1 MTFSSK
7 YMMQLTLKTI
17 VIMMHHLFYFYV
29 WRLEMKERN
38 TNRTRSKLKG
48 FAAKIILWEKKGK
61 YQSLDKHQKSN
72 KIKESRIL
80 RTRQMIGRD
89 IFWGEAPSR
98 AITEKLAKVVR
109 GVDAVV
115 QSRPLFLIIILPARY
130 GQPPQPGEAD
140 IAFPQASFILCFLLS
155 LPMQGNVCH
164 LPLRTWLSFWHD
176 YRNRKPPWEYLMESD
191 YQMIVSVVDCFLV
204 WKI

>member
-1 MTFSSK
+1 
-7 YMMQLTLKTI
+7 
-17 VIMMHHLFYFYV
+17 
-29 WRLEMKERN
+29 MKERN

-61 YQSLDKHQKSN
+61 YISLDKQQKSN

-80 RTRQMIGRD
+80 RTRQMIGKD

-130 GQPPQPGEAD
+130 AASHPNQGRL
-140 IAFPQASFILCFLLS
+140 ILLFLKQASFCVFCFLS
-155 LPMQGNVCH
+155 PCREMFVIFHSG
-164 LPLRTWLSFWHD
+164 SF
-176 YRNRKPPWEYLMESD
+176 
-191 YQMIVSVVDCFLV
+191 
-204 WKI
+204 

>member
-61 YQSLDKHQKSN
+61 YQSLDKQQKSN

-89 IFWGEAPSR
+89 IFLGEAPSR

-130 GQPPQPGEAD
+130 GHPTRGGWYCFSSSKLHFVFS
-140 IAFPQASFILCFLLS
+140 AFFPHAEKCLS
-155 LPMQGNVCH
+155 SSTGG
-164 LPLRTWLSFWHD
+164 LPLAVFLTWLP
-176 YRNRKPPWEYLMESD
+176 KP
-191 YQMIVSVVDCFLV
+191 
-204 WKI
+204 

>member
-1 MTFSSK
+1 MELNYKRLQIKGESFPSIFHMIYTKIEMTFSSK

-61 YQSLDKHQKSN
+61 YQSLDKQQKSN

-89 IFWGEAPSR
+89 IFLG
-98 AITEKLAKVVR
+98 KLHLAQLLKSW
-109 GVDAVV
+109 
-115 QSRPLFLIIILPARY
+115 QKLFE
-130 GQPPQPGEAD
+130 G
-140 IAFPQASFILCFLLS
+140 S
-155 LPMQGNVCH
+155 MQWFN
-164 LPLRTWLSFWHD
+164 
-176 YRNRKPPWEYLMESD
+176 
-191 YQMIVSVVDCFLV
+191 LV
-204 WKI
+204 HFS

>member
-61 YQSLDKHQKSN
+61 YQSLDKQQKSN

-89 IFWGEAPSR
+89 IFWGSSISRNYWKVGKSCSRGRCSGSISSTFLNHHPSSQVWPATPTR
-98 AITEKLAKVVR
+98 GGWYCFSSSKLHFVFSAFFLHAEKCLSSSTLAV
-109 GVDAVV
+109 
-115 QSRPLFLIIILPARY
+115 FL
-130 GQPPQPGEAD
+130 
-140 IAFPQASFILCFLLS
+140 
-155 LPMQGNVCH
+155 
-164 LPLRTWLSFWHD
+164 T
-176 YRNRKPPWEYLMESD
+176 
-191 YQMIVSVVDCFLV
+191 
-204 WKI
+204 

>member
-1 MTFSSK
+1 
-7 YMMQLTLKTI
+7 
-17 VIMMHHLFYFYV
+17 
-29 WRLEMKERN
+29 MKERN

-61 YQSLDKHQKSN
+61 YQSLDKHRKSN
-72 KIKESRIL
+72 KIKESSSNDRE
-80 RTRQMIGRD
+80 GH
-89 IFWGEAPSR
+89 FFGEAPSR

-130 GQPPQPGEAD
+130 GHPLQPGEAD

-155 LPMQGNVCH
+155 FPMLRNVCH
-164 LPLRTWLSFWHD
+164 LPLRTILT
-176 YRNRKPPWEYLMESD
+176 
-191 YQMIVSVVDCFLV
+191 
-204 WKI
+204 